1 MTRPTAEHAAPDWAP
16 RVEKHLIR
24 GLDENDAKGIYD
36 EELIDEVGYA
46 LRSRCQSFIEA
57 NEARAG
63 WARCASCSRTVRH
76 KGHKEELLRCECGWE
91 LTWEA
96 YFQSMQRKQLSGAE
110 PVIHLFQEF
119 VDRFPA
125 SRDER
130 AKVFQID
137 RLLHG
142 FHWHFKTPKPTR
154 PAAINLIEGRL
165 GDVMD
170 FLDSLTYGEM
180 STPGTQENKA
190 EWDINIQ
197 TTRGWYGKGDM

>member
-1 MTRPTAEHAAPDWAP
+1 MSQSTAEHVAPEWAP
-16 RVEKHLIR
+16 RVKKHMIR
-24 GLDENDAKGIYD
+24 RLYENDAKGIYD
-36 EELIDEVGYA
+36 EDLINQVGYA
-46 LRSRCQSFIEA
+46 LRARCQSFIEA
-57 NEARAG
+57 NQATAG
-63 WARCASCSRTVRH
+63 RARCPSCEQTVRH
-76 KGHKEELLRCECGWE
+76 KGRKEELLRCECGWE

-96 YFQSMQRKQLSGAE
+96 YFRAIQHKQLSGAE

-125 SRDER
+125 TRSER
-130 AKVFQID
+130 EKVLLID

-142 FHWHFKTPKPTR
+142 FHWHCKTNEPTR

-197 TTRGWYGKGDM
+197 TTRGWYSNGDM